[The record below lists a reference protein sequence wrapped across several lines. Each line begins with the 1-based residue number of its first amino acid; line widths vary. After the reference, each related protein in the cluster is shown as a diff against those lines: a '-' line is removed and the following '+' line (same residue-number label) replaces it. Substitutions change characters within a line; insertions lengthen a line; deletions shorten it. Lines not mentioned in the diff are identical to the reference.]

1 MDEALNQNQNHYVT
15 EVELPMNVLQK
26 WPILQSNLESLQYTM
41 SNSLLVAVY
50 IDKNVLKEKN
60 QLILMFLQQTFKD
73 LNIFVLRIMQ
83 D

>member
-1 MDEALNQNQNHYVT
+1 
-15 EVELPMNVLQK
+15 MNVLQK
-26 WPILQSNLESLQYTM
+26 WPILQCNLESLQYTM

-60 QLILMFLQQTFKD
+60 QFILMFLQQTFKD